1 MPYKQPKP
9 IGKIKRNQPSRS
21 KKRYKLPIHFLTI
34 LTIIILIVVVIA
46 SIHSYYYYYRNKAA
60 TLKTA
65 QKKYRHFELV
75 KFNFDS
81 RDRSLDKMSLLV
93 FVERNNKPI
102 DSIGGKKAALLKY
115 NPRLHIYEATW
126 PVPWNAPGG
135 LYTAKLTI
143 PRGKDKPRI
152 VTTGFEIERIK
163 PPAIKPGIGVLTL
176 ESSAMLE
183 TAKIKSPD
191 GDIGNWENIIKWADY
206 LTADTIWYLAGQTAS
221 WGARIDNNSPWIQSN
236 INFVPK
242 FAKAAHAKGLKFG
255 VWVACF
261 LTFGDTINKANY
273 QFAYNYDRTA
283 GTCVPTRSIS
293 IGDQKRRADI
303 IKLLTRLANTP
314 AVDYIG
320 LDYIRNAIGGYEMVD
335 QFVGEMNPE
344 LPENWAKLGKMGR
357 MCWLGKEIQK
367 RQKMKLVD
375 QWNWWRAH
383 YMATMVKEIIAKVNT
398 TKPLWCFTLS
408 WEKGWQHG
416 QDPIMMNDAGA
427 AVDAVMLY
435 ECNRGQ
441 FNDLLKEWNRY
452 VGKNQVNLFGG
463 DVVDFNLHQFT
474 VNPPGPQEFYD
485 RMMLAHHKMS
495 GDGRIKGM
503 FWHDLARG
511 LWGRL
516 GPYSINE
523 WAIVG
528 AASFT
533 GLRNDWGLLDVTL
546 SLEAPE
552 KLITGKNQVVHVN
565 IKNISSVAQRNVRVN
580 YLAVPY
586 MSCNSAP
593 EQVIN
598 TIAPGETRV
607 IPFSL
612 NARGTDSA
620 RARQNM
626 VAFSCTWDSHA
637 QYHKAVSFKYLR
649 VE

>member
-9 IGKIKRNQPSRS
+9 IAKIKRNQRTRR
-21 KKRYKLPIHFLTI
+21 KQRFQLPIHFLTI

-46 SIHSYYYYYRNKAA
+46 SIHSYYFYYRNKAA
-60 TLKTA
+60 SLRTY

-75 KFNFDS
+75 KFSFDS
-81 RDRSLDKMSLLV
+81 RDRSLSKMNLLV
-93 FVERNNKPI
+93 FVERNNKPV
-102 DSIGGKKAALLKY
+102 DSVGGKKAALLKY
-115 NPRLHIYEATW
+115 NPSLHIYEATW
-126 PVPWNAPGG
+126 PVPWNTPEG

-143 PRGKDKPRI
+143 PQEKGKPRI
-152 VTTGFEIERIK
+152 LTSEFEIERVN

-191 GDIGNWENIIKWADY
+191 GDIGNWENIFAWADY

-221 WGARIDNNSPWIQSN
+221 WGARIDSNSPWIQSN

-242 FAKAAHAKGLKFG
+242 FAKAAHAKGFKFG
-255 VWVACF
+255 AWVACF
-261 LTFGDTINKANY
+261 LTFGDTINKTNY
-273 QFAYNYDRTA
+273 EFAYNYNSKA

-303 IKLLTRLANTP
+303 IALLTRLANTP
-314 AVDYIG
+314 GVDYIG

-335 QFVGEMNPE
+335 KFVADMNPE
-344 LPENWAKLGKMGR
+344 LPEKWAKLGKMGR
-357 MCWLGKEIQK
+357 MSWLGNEIQK

-383 YMATMVKEIIAKVNT
+383 YIATMVKEIIAKVNT

-416 QDPIMMNDAGA
+416 QDPIMMNAAGA
-427 AVDAVMLY
+427 AVDALMLY

-441 FNDLLKEWNRY
+441 FNDLLKVWNRY

-463 DVVDFNLHQFT
+463 DVVDWNLHQFT

-485 RMMLAHHKMS
+485 RMMLAHRQISK
-495 GDGRIKGM
+495 DGRIKGM

-523 WAIVG
+523 WAIAG

-533 GLRNDWGLLDVTL
+533 GLRNDWGLLDIAL
-546 SLEAPE
+546 SLETPD
-552 KLITGKNQVVHVN
+552 KLITGKNQVVQVK
-565 IKNISSVAQRNVRVN
+565 IKNISTATQRNVKVN
-580 YLAVPY
+580 YLVVPY
-586 MSCNSAP
+586 MNCHGAK
-593 EQVIN
+593 EQIIN
-598 TIAPGETRV
+598 TLAPGETRM

-620 RARQNM
+620 RAHQNM
-626 VAFSCTWDSHA
+626 VAFSCIWDSHA
-637 QYHKAVSFKYLR
+637 QYRKAVTFKYLK